1 MSEHGFMQ
9 PNPALLDLEQRK
21 KKSGLAHELG
31 LGAACTKCGDGCTGF
46 ELHFWRKVCINCRCG
61 KLEHN
66 VKEEED
72 YGFSFVGK
80 IFDRPLRTKADEC
93 KFIYGDIIEDNNDD
107 AADAEEEV
115 VLDWAPPGVSS
126 ILASKYLRS
135 LPDGHVSIQ
144 GSEGAVRR
152 KKQLEK
158 QFPLHDVEPGQCH
171 QLTQGE
177 IDTMTSYVDNV
188 KKNVVGQG
196 ILHELGIGVN
206 TSKYD
211 LEDDL
216 YDLPPPLPSSHLPGP
231 HISSSSPLP
240 LPPPPMDLLNLDT
253 LSYSLPSPPDRSV
266 PAKTH
271 PKMEETGVLHNINE
285 HSRKP
290 NSIHSTSS
298 PNKGLHLTNAPHYEH
313 SIPSRP
319 DLTNPDSSSS
329 TKLVYSGQKPGGWSC
344 CGCGQSMYPGE
355 IAIFAERAG
364 QDKCWHP
371 SCFSCTQCGE
381 MLEDLLY
388 FYSKGQLYCGRDFAQ
403 LMSIPRCS
411 ACDELIFS
419 TEYTG
424 AEDSFWHIK
433 HFCCLICDSPLAGQ
447 KYIPVEGQP
456 HCLACWQERHGKVC
470 SACGDYIDPQ
480 GQRVSLGENHW
491 HANASCFKC
500 GVCQASLLGGKMS
513 RRQGTLLCSSRCGQV
528 MADKKEQQ
536 ERESQMETPKSVYKV
551 SYL

>member
-31 LGAACTKCGDGCTGF
+31 LGAACTKCGDGCSGF

-177 IDTMTSYVDNV
+177 IDT
-188 KKNVVGQG
+188 
-196 ILHELGIGVN
+196 
-206 TSKYD
+206 
-211 LEDDL
+211 
-216 YDLPPPLPSSHLPGP
+216 
-231 HISSSSPLP
+231 
-240 LPPPPMDLLNLDT
+240 
-253 LSYSLPSPPDRSV
+253 
-266 PAKTH
+266 
-271 PKMEETGVLHNINE
+271 
-285 HSRKP
+285 
-290 NSIHSTSS
+290 
-298 PNKGLHLTNAPHYEH
+298 
-313 SIPSRP
+313 
-319 DLTNPDSSSS
+319 
-329 TKLVYSGQKPGGWSC
+329 
-344 CGCGQSMYPGE
+344 
-355 IAIFAERAG
+355 
-364 QDKCWHP
+364 
-371 SCFSCTQCGE
+371 
-381 MLEDLLY
+381 
-388 FYSKGQLYCGRDFAQ
+388 
-403 LMSIPRCS
+403 
-411 ACDELIFS
+411 
-419 TEYTG
+419 
-424 AEDSFWHIK
+424 
-433 HFCCLICDSPLAGQ
+433 
-447 KYIPVEGQP
+447 
-456 HCLACWQERHGKVC
+456 
-470 SACGDYIDPQ
+470 
-480 GQRVSLGENHW
+480 
-491 HANASCFKC
+491 
-500 GVCQASLLGGKMS
+500 
-513 RRQGTLLCSSRCGQV
+513 
-528 MADKKEQQ
+528 
-536 ERESQMETPKSVYKV
+536 
-551 SYL
+551 